1 MAQTKARWA
10 CQNEAVI
17 SLGITGN
24 LFRLFLKGLLFHSY
38 MGLCLWASVS
48 LRNTGEPDL
57 FGFAPA
63 DFGGAHRSS
72 ARAMGKL

>member
-1 MAQTKARWA
+1 MARTKARWA
-10 CQNEAVI
+10 CQNEAGV
-17 SLGITGN
+17 SFGLTGN
-24 LFRLFLKGLLFHSY
+24 LFRLFLNGKLFYSY
-38 MGLCLWASVS
+38 MGLSLRVSVS
-48 LRNTGEPDL
+48 LRNTGKPDL